1 MTDKE
6 AASIKADVDKRMA
19 LNEKTRQESDQ
30 KAAAQRTE
38 ADKKANE

>member
-1 MTDKE
+1 
-6 AASIKADVDKRMA
+6 MA
-19 LNEKTRQESDQ
+19 LNEKSRQDMDE

>member
-1 MTDKE
+1 
-6 AASIKADVDKRMA
+6 MA